1 MGMKIGLVDVDGKG
15 RFPNLA
21 QMKIAA
27 YHKMRGD
34 TVEWA
39 DPLFGE
45 YDKVYQSKVFKF
57 SEDYPY
63 GFHCEVVRGGTGYD
77 YKTRLPQEIDD
88 MQPDYSIYPY
98 IDRKTAYGFLT
109 RGCPNKC
116 KWCIVP
122 LKEGGVQPYRDVDE
136 IAVDGRT
143 HLVLMD
149 NNILASDYGL
159 SQIEKIAERKYRVDF
174 NQALDARL
182 VTDEVAKLLSRVH
195 WLTEIRFGCD
205 TKKQIEYCVEAM
217 RMIDAHRGKP
227 AHYLMY
233 TMLHGSIDEC
243 YNRLTYFKSFPRV
256 RLVTQPYRDFNDPHQ
271 VIPQWQRDMARWS
284 MRREF
289 YAIMDFKE
297 FAPRKDFVCS
307 KYFE

>member
-1 MGMKIGLVDVDGKG
+1 MDMRIGLVDVDGKG

-34 TVEWA
+34 VVEWA

-63 GFHCEVVRGGTGYD
+63 DFHCEVIKGGTGYD
-77 YKTRLPQEIDD
+77 YKTRLPQEIDA

-122 LKEGGVQPYRDVDE
+122 LKEGGGTT
-136 IAVDGRT
+136 I
-143 HLVLMD
+143 
-149 NNILASDYGL
+149 
-159 SQIEKIAERKYRVDF
+159 
-174 NQALDARL
+174 
-182 VTDEVAKLLSRVH
+182 
-195 WLTEIRFGCD
+195 
-205 TKKQIEYCVEAM
+205 
-217 RMIDAHRGKP
+217 
-227 AHYLMY
+227 
-233 TMLHGSIDEC
+233 
-243 YNRLTYFKSFPRV
+243 
-256 RLVTQPYRDFNDPHQ
+256 
-271 VIPQWQRDMARWS
+271 
-284 MRREF
+284 
-289 YAIMDFKE
+289 
-297 FAPRKDFVCS
+297 
-307 KYFE
+307 